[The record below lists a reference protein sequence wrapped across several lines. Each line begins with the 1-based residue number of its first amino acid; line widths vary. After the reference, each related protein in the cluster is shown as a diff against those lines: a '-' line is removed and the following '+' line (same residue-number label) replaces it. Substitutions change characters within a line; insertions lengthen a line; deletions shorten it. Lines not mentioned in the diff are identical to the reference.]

1 MAKPP
6 EEFGR
11 SLEGSGLNFLFIL
24 RGFCGMGGQERCQ
37 ELTEVY
43 MINVLVF

>member
-6 EEFGR
+6 EDFAR
-11 SLEGSGLNFLFIL
+11 SLEGSELNFLFIL
-24 RGFCGMGGQERCQ
+24 RFFCGMGGQERCR

-43 MINVLVF
+43 MMNVFVF